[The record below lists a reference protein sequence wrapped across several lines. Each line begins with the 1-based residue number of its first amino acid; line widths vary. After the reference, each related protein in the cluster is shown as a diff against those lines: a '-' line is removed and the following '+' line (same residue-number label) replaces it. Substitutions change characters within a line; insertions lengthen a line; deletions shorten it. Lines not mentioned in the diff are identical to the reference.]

1 MRILSTV
8 IPRDI
13 LSPFGI
19 AQPSAKESDHGQEDS
34 SGSSLPVFLHRPS
47 STEPNWQLPA
57 YPAGSQSGGET
68 CYQRDPK
75 MAVGVDAASLSQ
87 MHPSYDTG
95 PMVAGMFRSAP
106 QQFSLVPSYGGNPQY
121 EHHAVHQH
129 PLDPHRLP
137 EPADAGD
144 QFDDSYGLDPLGYSQ
159 PPSLPSN
166 PVYPGL
172 VETPAYQAQH
182 GAHTGAIL
190 QQLGSAYPAMDDAL
204 NMWSTAPSFYG

>member
-1 MRILSTV
+1 
-8 IPRDI
+8 
-13 LSPFGI
+13 
-19 AQPSAKESDHGQEDS
+19 
-34 SGSSLPVFLHRPS
+34 
-47 STEPNWQLPA
+47 
-57 YPAGSQSGGET
+57 
-68 CYQRDPK
+68 
-75 MAVGVDAASLSQ
+75 MAAGVDAASFMVTNNASDITSSFVLPLRTEELSQ
-87 MHPSYDTG
+87 MYPSSYDTG
-95 PMVAGMFRSAP
+95 PMVAGMFQSAP

-121 EHHAVHQH
+121 EQHAVHQH

-190 QQLGSAYPAMDDAL
+190 QQLGSGYPAMDDAL
-204 NMWSTAPSFYG
+204 NMWSTAPSFYGWDDWGPFLNNVGHQGRPRS